1 MPELPGL
8 WSLSP
13 IAGLVGV
20 IILLFYMLATGRLM
34 TKTQHLE
41 IVAAHEKLAEVQQE
55 AISEWRRSTHALEA
69 RAIVLPSQTAADQAI
84 RAGGGDP

>member
-13 IAGLVGV
+13 IAALVG
-20 IILLFYMLATGRLM
+20 IIVLLFFMLATGKLL
-34 TKTQHLE
+34 TKTQHLQ

-55 AISEWRRSTHALEA
+55 AISEWRRSTHNLEA
-69 RAIVLPSQTAADQAI
+69 RAIVLPNPAAADQAI
-84 RAGGGDP
+84 RASGGD